1 MFEAKIT
8 LDCTSRFES
17 AIYRLAEIL
26 GGRAN
31 LVTGSPDNG
40 AAVAPAPVTGQ
51 PAPNVKPA
59 NTAVPDAYAVPSV
72 NPATPDNNV
81 VPLAAAPTY
90 TLEQVSNAGAS
101 LIAANP
107 AKMAELQALLAQFN
121 TNAVANLKPDQI
133 GAFATALRGLGANI

>member
-31 LVTGSPDNG
+31 LATGSPDNG
-40 AAVAPAPVTGQ
+40 AAVAPAPATGQ

-59 NTAVPDAYAVPSV
+59 DTAAPEVPSV